1 MNSNFRNFKRTMKF
15 IINNIFFE
23 TNNSINLHTLIK
35 FLNLDNY
42 PLVIEK
48 NNLFL
53 KKNEWK
59 ITKIKNND
67 KIEIVTLVG
76 GG

>member
-1 MNSNFRNFKRTMKF
+1 MNSNFRNFKFAMKF
-15 IINNIFFE
+15 IINNVSFE
-23 TNNSINLHTLIK
+23 TNNSINLTTLIK

-42 PLVIEK
+42 PIVIEK
-48 NNLFL
+48 NKLFL

-59 ITKIKNND
+59 ITKITNND